1 MRVLSKYCNL
11 AARLRTCLHGMPM
24 QYIIYMPETLNL
36 TNSTSGAPL
45 TLEMI
50 KGVLVKEVLAR
61 PTLCIGDV
69 AAMLGVGPRTLSAVL
84 KREGGGNFCSFISDL
99 RLAEAERL
107 LRLHRYARFSAE
119 QIGLMVGF
127 ASRQSFYPHF
137 KEKYGCTPIE
147 YRSRNLNDNQ
157 RPEDA
162 DY

>member
-1 MRVLSKYCNL
+1 
-11 AARLRTCLHGMPM
+11 
-24 QYIIYMPETLNL
+24 MPETINA
-36 TNSTSGAPL
+36 SKARPGASL
-45 TLEMI
+45 TLEQI
-50 KGVLVKEVLAR
+50 KGVLVKEMLAR
-61 PTLCIGDV
+61 PKLSIGDV

-84 KREGGGNFCSFISDL
+84 KRDGCGNFCSFVSDL
-99 RLAEAERL
+99 RLAEAARL

-119 QIGLMVGF
+119 QIGLMAGF

-147 YRSRNLNDNQ
+147 YRSRNINENT

>member
-1 MRVLSKYCNL
+1 
-11 AARLRTCLHGMPM
+11 
-24 QYIIYMPETLNL
+24 MPETLNS
-36 TNSTSGAPL
+36 TNSTPGAPL

-50 KGVLVKEVLAR
+50 KGVLGKEVLAR

-119 QIGLMVGF
+119 QIGLMAGF

-147 YRSRNLNDNQ
+147 YRSRNLNENK

-162 DY
+162 DF

>member
-1 MRVLSKYCNL
+1 M
-11 AARLRTCLHGMPM
+11 H
-24 QYIIYMPETLNL
+24 ETLNL
-36 TNSTSGAPL
+36 TKTTPGAPL
-45 TLEMI
+45 TLEKI
-50 KGVLVKEVLAR
+50 KGVLVKEVLSR

-107 LRLHRYARFSAE
+107 LRLHRYERFSAE

-137 KEKYGCTPIE
+137 KKKYGCTPIE
-147 YRSRNLNDNQ
+147 YRRRKLNNYKEQ
-157 RPEDA
+157 GDA
-162 DY
+162 DF

>member
-1 MRVLSKYCNL
+1 
-11 AARLRTCLHGMPM
+11 
-24 QYIIYMPETLNL
+24 MPEILNL
-36 TNSTSGAPL
+36 TNATPGAPL

-50 KGVLVKEVLAR
+50 KGVLGKEVLAR

-84 KREGGGNFCSFISDL
+84 KREGSGNFCSFVSDL
-99 RLAEAERL
+99 RLAEAARL

-119 QIGLMVGF
+119 QIGLMAGF

-147 YRSRNLNDNQ
+147 YRSRNLNENK

>member
-1 MRVLSKYCNL
+1 
-11 AARLRTCLHGMPM
+11 
-24 QYIIYMPETLNL
+24 MPETLNS
-36 TNSTSGAPL
+36 TNSTPGAPL

-84 KREGGGNFCSFISDL
+84 KREGCGNFCSFVSDL
-99 RLAEAERL
+99 RLAEAARL

-119 QIGLMVGF
+119 QIGLMAGF

-147 YRSRNLNDNQ
+147 YRSRNNNENK

>member
-1 MRVLSKYCNL
+1 
-11 AARLRTCLHGMPM
+11 
-24 QYIIYMPETLNL
+24 MPETINA
-36 TNSTSGAPL
+36 SKARPVASL
-45 TLEMI
+45 TLEQI
-50 KGVLVKEVLAR
+50 KGAMVKEVLAR
-61 PTLCIGDV
+61 PKLSIGDV

-84 KREGGGNFCSFISDL
+84 KREGCGNFCSFVSDL
-99 RLAEAERL
+99 RLAEAARL

-119 QIGLMVGF
+119 QIGLMAGF

-147 YRSRNLNDNQ
+147 YRSRNLNENK

>member
-1 MRVLSKYCNL
+1 
-11 AARLRTCLHGMPM
+11 
-24 QYIIYMPETLNL
+24 MPEILNL
-36 TNSTSGAPL
+36 TNATPGAPL

-147 YRSRNLNDNQ
+147 YRSRNLNENK

>member
-1 MRVLSKYCNL
+1 
-11 AARLRTCLHGMPM
+11 
-24 QYIIYMPETLNL
+24 MPETLNL

-84 KREGGGNFCSFISDL
+84 KREVGGNFCSFISDL

-107 LRLHRYARFSAE
+107 LRLRRYARFSAE

-147 YRSRNLNDNQ
+147 YRSRNLNENK

-162 DY
+162 DF

>member
-1 MRVLSKYCNL
+1 
-11 AARLRTCLHGMPM
+11 
-24 QYIIYMPETLNL
+24 MPETLNL
-36 TNSTSGAPL
+36 TNSTPGALL

-119 QIGLMVGF
+119 QIGLMAGF

-147 YRSRNLNDNQ
+147 YRSRNLNENK
-157 RPEDA
+157 RPEDV

>member
-1 MRVLSKYCNL
+1 
-11 AARLRTCLHGMPM
+11 
-24 QYIIYMPETLNL
+24 MPETINA
-36 TNSTSGAPL
+36 SKARPVASL
-45 TLEMI
+45 TLEQI
-50 KGVLVKEVLAR
+50 KGAMGKEVLAR
-61 PTLCIGDV
+61 PKLSIGDV

-84 KREGGGNFCSFISDL
+84 KREGNGNFRSFVSDL
-99 RLAEAERL
+99 RLAEAARL

-119 QIGLMVGF
+119 QIGLMAGF

-147 YRSRNLNDNQ
+147 YRSRNINENK

>member
-1 MRVLSKYCNL
+1 
-11 AARLRTCLHGMPM
+11 
-24 QYIIYMPETLNL
+24 MPETLNL

-99 RLAEAERL
+99 RLAEAARL

-119 QIGLMVGF
+119 QIGLMAGF

-147 YRSRNLNDNQ
+147 YRSRNLNENK

-162 DY
+162 DF